1 MRHFWHLLTHELRV
15 LALAPATYVAAVL
28 FLTLEGLFFLGVL
41 SEYAAAPQDGP
52 PAAMFFQLFWVPV
65 FFMVPLL
72 TMRSLAEERRQGT
85 LESLMTTPVTA
96 LEVVVAKFL
105 AAYLFYVLLWTLTL
119 GYPWLVDRALDSPLV
134 TERLLDPGPLWGGYL
149 FTFTSGLLFVAVG
162 IFASSLTRSQLVAG
176 LLAFSILFILI
187 LGPHVLLGGKQPWLS
202 WLEAPLE
209 YFHLFR
215 HLEDFSRGVVDSRPF
230 FYYGTNALC
239 LLGLATLVV
248 ESKA

>member
-1 MRHFWHLLTHELRV
+1 MRHYWHLLMHELRV
-15 LALAPATYVAAVL
+15 LAIAPATYVAAVL
-28 FLTLEGLFFLGVL
+28 FLLLEGLFYLGVL
-41 SEYAAAPQDGP
+41 REYALAPQEGP

-96 LEVVVAKFL
+96 LEVVLAKFL
-105 AAYLFYVLLWTLTL
+105 AAYLYYAGLWLLTL
-119 GYPWLVDRALDSPLV
+119 GFPWLVGKALDSPLV
-134 TERLLDPGPLWGGYL
+134 TERLFDSGPLLGGYL
-149 FTFTSGLLFVAVG
+149 FTLTSGLLFVAVG

-176 LLAFSILFILI
+176 LLAFSILFMLI
-187 LGPHVLLGGKQPWLS
+187 LGPHVLLGGNQPWLA

-215 HLEDFSRGVVDSRPF
+215 HLEDFSRGMIDTRPF

-248 ESKA
+248 ESKT

>member
-1 MRHFWHLLTHELRV
+1 MRHFWHLFTHELRA
-15 LALAPATYVAAVL
+15 LAFAPATYVAAVL
-28 FLTLEGLFFLGVL
+28 FLLLEGGLYLGVL
-41 SEYAAAPQDGP
+41 REYALAPQEGP
-52 PAAMFFQLFWVPV
+52 PAAMFFQLFWIPV

-96 LEVVVAKFL
+96 LEVVLAKYL
-105 AAYLFYVLLWTLTL
+105 AAYFFYVLLWALTL
-119 GYPWLVDRALDSPLV
+119 GYPWLVGKALGSPLV
-134 TERLLDPGPLWGGYL
+134 AERLLEPGPLWGGYL
-149 FTFTSGLLFVAVG
+149 FTVTSGMLFIAVG

-176 LLAFSILFILI
+176 LLTFSILFMLI
-187 LGPHVLLGGKQPWLS
+187 LGPHVLLGGSQPWLA

-215 HLEDFSRGVVDSRPF
+215 HLEDFSRGMIDTRPF

-248 ESKA
+248 ESKT